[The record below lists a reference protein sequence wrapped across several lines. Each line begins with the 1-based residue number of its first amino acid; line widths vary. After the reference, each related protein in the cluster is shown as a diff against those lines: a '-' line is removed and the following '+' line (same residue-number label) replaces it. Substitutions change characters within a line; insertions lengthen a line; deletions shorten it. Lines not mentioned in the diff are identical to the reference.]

1 MGEAQL
7 NSALNLMRRMPPSS
21 IENSLAGLLEL
32 TPDLCEDLLTHIDQ
46 PLKIE
51 QDSKTGKSFVKCD
64 YNRDGDSY
72 RSPWSNL
79 YHPEVPDGFFPSA
92 KLRTLETE
100 ANGLFDIYRKM
111 YFDQGSHSSVY
122 FFETSDED
130 TQDSFGSCWLIHKD
144 VPQKGSLQ
152 SGWWDSI
159 HVFEVVPGTKAGHF
173 VYRLT
178 TTVMIAMIVGDEGAH
193 KIGKADL
200 SGSMTKQA
208 EEEKKLDARTGGHV
222 QNMGEMLEQM
232 ELRIRNGI
240 EGIYIQK
247 TREVI
252 NGMRS
257 TTGKRDNEW
266 SAIAESLANTIIKRS

>member
-1 MGEAQL
+1 MAEDQL

-21 IENSLAGLLEL
+21 IENSIAGLLEL
-32 TPDLCEDLLTHIDQ
+32 TPDLTDDLLTHIDQ

-51 QDSKTGKSFVKCD
+51 KDSKTGKTFVKCD
-64 YNRDGDSY
+64 YNRDGNSY

-79 YHPEVPDGFFPSA
+79 YHPEVPDAYFPTPA
-92 KLRTLETE
+92 LLELETQ

-122 FFETSDED
+122 FFDTDEENK
-130 TQDSFGSCWLIHKD
+130 DSFGACWLIHKD
-144 VPQKGSLQ
+144 VPQKGSLK

-159 HVFEVVPGTKAGHF
+159 HVFEVVPDTKKAGNF

-178 TTVMIAMIVGDEGAH
+178 TTVMIAMIVGDEGTH
-193 KIGKADL
+193 KIGRADL
-200 SGSMTKQA
+200 SGNMTKQS
-208 EEEKKLDARTGGHV
+208 EESRQLGGGHV

-257 TTGKRDNEW
+257 ATGKRDAEW
-266 SAIAESLANTIIKRS
+266 SRIAESLANTIIKR